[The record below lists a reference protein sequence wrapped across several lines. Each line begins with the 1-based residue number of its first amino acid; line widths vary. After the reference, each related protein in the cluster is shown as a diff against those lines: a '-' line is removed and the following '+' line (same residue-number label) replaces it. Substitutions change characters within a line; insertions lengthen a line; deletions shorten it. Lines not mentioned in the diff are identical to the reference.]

1 MLQTLMIWLGSC
13 WLVAKTVNLDR
24 IRQVLWAMSFV
35 AVSFG
40 AATPASAGWY
50 YVNGA
55 PAANVPA
62 DVDDIPV
69 NGLDARSD
77 NENEGGE
84 EDLGIH
90 DVLNANA
97 DGTNLEPESLSFAPL
112 AFALSNEDG
121 LQIAQIAQVPEPLT
135 VALLG
140 IGLAG
145 LAFSRRKRNA

>member
-1 MLQTLMIWLGSC
+1 MAWLL
-13 WLVAKTVNLDR
+13 LVTNTVNLDR
-24 IRQVLWAMSFV
+24 IRQVLWAMSFL

-40 AATPASAGWY
+40 TATPASAGWY

-62 DVDDIPV
+62 DVNDIPV
-69 NGLDARSD
+69 NGLDAQSD
-77 NENEGGE
+77 NENEGDE
-84 EDLGIH
+84 EDLGID

-112 AFALSNEDG
+112 AFAPSNEDG

-135 VALLG
+135 LALLG

-145 LAFSRRKRNA
+145 LAFSRRKRA

>member
-1 MLQTLMIWLGSC
+1 MLQILMIWLGSC
-13 WLVAKTVNLDR
+13 FVVAKTVNLDR
-24 IRQVLWAMSFV
+24 IRQVLWAMSLV

-62 DVDDIPV
+62 DVNDIPV
-69 NGLDARSD
+69 NGLDAQSD
-77 NENEGGE
+77 SENEGDE
-84 EDLGIH
+84 EDLGID

-112 AFALSNEDG
+112 ASTPSNEDG

-135 VALLG
+135 LALLG

-145 LAFSRRKRNA
+145 LGFSRRRRNV